1 MHFLKLNISFKVQG
15 RISQEV
21 PEYFITETMDGI
33 VKKKNK
39 KKKNRT
45 TKKL

>member
-1 MHFLKLNISFKVQG
+1 MHFLKLYIFFKVQG

-33 VKKKNK
+33 VKKKIR
-39 KKKNRT
+39 KKNRT